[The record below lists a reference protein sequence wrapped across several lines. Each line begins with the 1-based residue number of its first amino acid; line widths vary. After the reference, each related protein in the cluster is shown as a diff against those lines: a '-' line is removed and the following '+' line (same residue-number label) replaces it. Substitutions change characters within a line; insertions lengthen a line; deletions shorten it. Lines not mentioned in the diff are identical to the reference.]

1 MTGDGKFKRV
11 AVLVS
16 VTALWLAPMAGAQAP
31 APGQPGE
38 PNDPGVD
45 SSDVGAS
52 PVRIETL
59 ELEPTV
65 AKTGD
70 TIYQTYRVRFPDLI
84 SEGRE
89 IIILEDRMTPENLP
103 VHPFEGVSLD
113 IQKRQV
119 EDQHVWDFEYGL
131 RLIAPE
137 KALYVVPGFS
147 FYYLVRDLGEDIE
160 DAEVQQV
167 DGGGNLVRYVT
178 TITDVPVLDIR
189 DTIELGSFQGRA
201 TLFSTLA
208 WGVAPLPLL
217 VWFGLLIRHARRP
230 RMVTEEQKEDAD
242 ELARIEAEIPVPPSI
257 WESRRT
263 LSARL
268 AALSGLPRATPDKPQ
283 DTLTL
288 SKLGTLQRDM
298 IIGTREYLRAEL
310 PELVSGDT
318 PKDMLA
324 HVESM
329 KDGSRRRSLQQLA
342 TRLVTYHR
350 ALERG
355 QVAPVPDPAKES
367 KELSNALS
375 QLRPHNRLLNG
386 IKGAFGVN

>member
-1 MTGDGKFKRV
+1 MTGDRKLERV
-11 AVLVS
+11 AILLSVS
-16 VTALWLAPMAGAQAP
+16 ALLHTPIVGAQSPAD
-31 APGQPGE
+31 APGEAAE
-38 PNDPGVD
+38 P
-45 SSDVGAS
+45 SDAGAS
-52 PVRIETL
+52 PVQIETL

-84 SEGRE
+84 SQGRE

-103 VHPFEGVSLD
+103 VHPFEGVSLE
-113 IQKRQV
+113 IEKRQI
-119 EDQHVWDFEYGL
+119 EDEHVWDFVYGL

-137 KALYVVPGFS
+137 KALYVLPGFS

-217 VWFGLLIRHARRP
+217 VWFVLLFRHARRP
-230 RMVTEEQKEDAD
+230 RVVTDEQKEDAD
-242 ELARIEAEIPVPPSI
+242 ELTRIESEIPVPPSI
-257 WESRRT
+257 WEARRALTSR
-263 LSARL
+263 LG
-268 AALSGLPRATPDKPQ
+268 ALGNLPRATPDKPQ
-283 DTLTL
+283 DSVTLT
-288 SKLGTLQRDM
+288 KLEGLERDVV
-298 IIGTREYLRAEL
+298 IGTREYLQAEL
-310 PELVSGDT
+310 QELRSGDT
-318 PKDMLA
+318 PKDILA
-324 HVESM
+324 HVETL
-329 KDGSRRRSLQQLA
+329 KDGARKRALLQLSS
-342 TRLVTYHR
+342 RLVAYQS

-355 QVAPVPDPAKES
+355 GVEPVPDPGKEAQ
-367 KELSNALS
+367 ALTNS
-375 QLRPHNRLLNG
+375 LTQLRPHNRLLNG
-386 IKGAFGVN
+386 IKEAFGL